1 MQVNGPVLY
10 LDNKNTHHP
19 STRWKIV
26 NQDGSPTPQMLGDS
40 NKHAHAHARSRPSPH
55 FADSTKS
62 QKQLDLARA
71 ALHHTDNGYG
81 GSLKTCSGRW
91 ISYSLLLWWAS
102 SVSRSADFY
111 AFCQRMD
118 LRGTGRYFL
127 REISPSNMCW
137 HVLLGT
143 GISFSA
149 TA

>member
-1 MQVNGPVLY
+1 MAHRRRRCSVTVT
-10 LDNKNTHHP
+10 NTH
-19 STRWKIV
+19 TR
-26 NQDGSPTPQMLGDS
+26 M
-40 NKHAHAHARSRPSPH
+40 HARVPPH
-55 FADSTKS
+55 ILLTAQSHRNS
-62 QKQLDLARA
+62 SIWPRA